1 MNRIANGRLFIM
13 IGALYFSQ
21 GIPLGVAMEAL
32 PTLLRRDGAPLHA
45 LAWLPLVGLPWVL
58 KFLWAPV
65 VDNRWRPA
73 AGRRRSWI
81 LPMQCVVLAC
91 LAAVAVSGI
100 SSASAAWVV
109 GLMALASLASATQDI
124 ATDGLTAERFE
135 GQALARANAVQVGG
149 TMVGFFAGGPGC
161 LMLAGH
167 VGQTGALA
175 LLAAVVA
182 FSLLMALGWRETA
195 LPAVA
200 QGAAVGPP
208 GAPAGPAESRSAP
221 AITPAS
227 PPRRATLAGFA
238 RRPGAWALALAAF
251 LSAMTAV
258 AGYGLSKLFL
268 VDAGWAVQ
276 DVGRIGMAG
285 GMVTVLL
292 GCGGGAWLVGRIGAR
307 GALALGLA
315 ASGAA
320 ALAWLAQAQGWA
332 PPHAAMAYAAQ
343 GLGAFG
349 AGAASVALMTL
360 AMRFAA
366 RGEQAGTDM
375 TAVQSARDLG
385 EILTSSLVTAL
396 AAQLGYAAGFGGGLL
411 AAAVTLVFVATA
423 LRRPG

>member
-1 MNRIANGRLFIM
+1 MKQTANARLFVM

-58 KFLWAPV
+58 KFLWAPQ
-65 VDNRWRPA
+65 VDNRWRA
-73 AGRRRSWI
+73 ALGRRRSWI
-81 LPMQCVVLAC
+81 LPMQAVVLAC
-91 LAAVAVSGI
+91 LVAVAMTGI
-100 SSASAAWVV
+100 AAASAPWVV

-124 ATDGLTAERFE
+124 ATDGLTAERFD

-161 LMLAGH
+161 LVLAGWL
-167 VGQTGALA
+167 GQGVALT

-182 FSLLMALGWRETA
+182 FSLLMALGWREAA
-195 LPAVA
+195 LPAP
-200 QGAAVGPP
+200 AA
-208 GAPAGPAESRSAP
+208 A
-221 AITPAS
+221 
-227 PPRRATLAGFA
+227 PRRATLARFA
-238 RRPGAWALALAAF
+238 RRPGAWALVLAAF
-251 LSAMTAV
+251 LAAMTAV

-268 VDAGWAVQ
+268 VDAGWPVEA
-276 DVGRIGMAG
+276 VGRLGMAG
-285 GMVTVLL
+285 GAVTVLL
-292 GCGGGAWLVGRIGAR
+292 GCGGGAWLVGRMGAR

-320 ALAWLAQAQGWA
+320 AAAWLAQAQGWA
-332 PPHAAMAYAAQ
+332 AQPTPTAYLAQ
-343 GLGAFG
+343 ALGSFG

-366 RGEQAGTDM
+366 RGTQAGTDM

-385 EILTSSLVTAL
+385 EILTSSLITAL
-396 AAQLGYAAGFGGGLL
+396 AARLGYAAGFGGGLL
-411 AAAVTLVFVATA
+411 AAVATLAFVALA
-423 LRRPG
+423 LRRRG

>member
-1 MNRIANGRLFIM
+1 MKPIANARLFVM

-58 KFLWAPV
+58 KFLWAPL
-65 VDNRWRPA
+65 VDNRWRA
-73 AGRRRSWI
+73 MLGRRRSWI
-81 LPMQCVVLAC
+81 LPMQAVVLAC
-91 LAAVAVSGI
+91 LAAVAVTGI
-100 SSASAAWVV
+100 AAASAPWVV

-124 ATDGLTAERFE
+124 ATDGLTAERFD

-161 LMLAGH
+161 LVLAGRL
-167 VGQTGALA
+167 GQGGALA

-195 LPAVA
+195 LPVP
-200 QGAAVGPP
+200 AA
-208 GAPAGPAESRSAP
+208 A
-221 AITPAS
+221 
-227 PPRRATLAGFA
+227 PRRATLAGFA
-238 RRPGAWALALAAF
+238 RRPGAWALVLAAF

-268 VDAGWAVQ
+268 LDAGWPVDA
-276 DVGRIGMAG
+276 VGRLGMAG
-285 GMVTVLL
+285 GAVTVLL
-292 GCGGGAWLVGRIGAR
+292 GCGGGAWLVGRLGAR

-320 ALAWLAQAQGWA
+320 AVAWLAQAQGWA
-332 PPHAAMAYAAQ
+332 AQPALMAYLAQ
-343 GLGAFG
+343 AMGSFG

-366 RGEQAGTDM
+366 RGAQSGTDM

-385 EILTSSLVTAL
+385 EILTSSLITGL

-411 AAAVTLVFVATA
+411 AAVVTLVFVARA
-423 LRRPG
+423 LPRPG

>member
-1 MNRIANGRLFIM
+1 M

-58 KFLWAPV
+58 KFLWAPQ
-65 VDNRWRPA
+65 VDNRWRA
-73 AGRRRSWI
+73 ALGRRRSWI
-81 LPMQCVVLAC
+81 LPMQAVVLAC
-91 LAAVAVSGI
+91 LAAVAMTGI
-100 SSASAAWVV
+100 AAASAPWVV

-124 ATDGLTAERFE
+124 ATDGLTAERFD

-161 LMLAGH
+161 LVLAGWL
-167 VGQTGALA
+167 GQGVALT

-182 FSLLMALGWRETA
+182 FSLLMALGWREAA
-195 LPAVA
+195 LPAP
-200 QGAAVGPP
+200 AA
-208 GAPAGPAESRSAP
+208 A
-221 AITPAS
+221 
-227 PPRRATLAGFA
+227 PRRATLAGFA
-238 RRPGAWALALAAF
+238 RRPGAWALVLAAF
-251 LSAMTAV
+251 LAAMTAV

-268 VDAGWAVQ
+268 VDAGWPVEA
-276 DVGRIGMAG
+276 VGRLGMAG
-285 GMVTVLL
+285 GAVTVLL
-292 GCGGGAWLVGRIGAR
+292 GCGGGAWLVGRMGVR

-320 ALAWLAQAQGWA
+320 AAAGLAQAQGWA
-332 PPHAAMAYAAQ
+332 AQPTPTAYLAQ
-343 GLGAFG
+343 ALGSFG

-366 RGEQAGTDM
+366 RGTQAGTDM

-385 EILTSSLVTAL
+385 EILTSSLITAL
-396 AAQLGYAAGFGGGLL
+396 AARLGYAAGFGGGLL
-411 AAAVTLVFVATA
+411 AAVATLAFVALA

>member
-1 MNRIANGRLFIM
+1 MKPIANARLFVM

-58 KFLWAPV
+58 KFLWAPL
-65 VDNRWRPA
+65 VDNRWRA
-73 AGRRRSWI
+73 ALGRRRSWI
-81 LPMQCVVLAC
+81 LPMQAMVLAC
-91 LAAVAVSGI
+91 LAAVAATGI
-100 SSASAAWVV
+100 AAASAPWVV

-161 LMLAGH
+161 LVLAGWL
-167 VGQTGALA
+167 GQGGALA

-195 LPAVA
+195 LPEP
-200 QGAAVGPP
+200 AA
-208 GAPAGPAESRSAP
+208 A
-221 AITPAS
+221 
-227 PPRRATLAGFA
+227 PRRATLAGFA
-238 RRPGAWALALAAF
+238 RRPGAWALVLAAF

-268 VDAGWAVQ
+268 VDAGWAV
-276 DVGRIGMAG
+276 DAVGRLGMAG
-285 GMVTVLL
+285 GAVTVLL
-292 GCGGGAWLVGRIGAR
+292 GCGGGAWLVGRLGAR

-320 ALAWLAQAQGWA
+320 AMAWLAQARGWA
-332 PPHAAMAYAAQ
+332 AQPALMAYLAQ
-343 GLGAFG
+343 ALGSFG

-366 RGEQAGTDM
+366 RGTQAGTDM

-385 EILTSSLVTAL
+385 EILTSSLITAL
-396 AAQLGYAAGFGGGLL
+396 AARLGYAAGFGGGLL
-411 AAAVTLVFVATA
+411 AAVATLVFVALA

>member
-1 MNRIANGRLFIM
+1 M

-58 KFLWAPV
+58 KFLWAPQ
-65 VDNRWRPA
+65 VDNRWRA
-73 AGRRRSWI
+73 ALGRRRSWI
-81 LPMQCVVLAC
+81 LPMQAVVLAC
-91 LAAVAVSGI
+91 LAAVAMTGI
-100 SSASAAWVV
+100 AAASAPWVV

-124 ATDGLTAERFE
+124 ATDGLTAERFD

-161 LMLAGH
+161 LVLAGWL
-167 VGQTGALA
+167 GQGVALT

-182 FSLLMALGWRETA
+182 FSLLMALGWREAA
-195 LPAVA
+195 LPAP
-200 QGAAVGPP
+200 AA
-208 GAPAGPAESRSAP
+208 A
-221 AITPAS
+221 
-227 PPRRATLAGFA
+227 PRRATLAGFA
-238 RRPGAWALALAAF
+238 RRPGAWALVLAAF
-251 LSAMTAV
+251 LAAMTAV

-268 VDAGWAVQ
+268 VDAGWPVEA
-276 DVGRIGMAG
+276 VGRLGMAG
-285 GMVTVLL
+285 GAVTVLL
-292 GCGGGAWLVGRIGAR
+292 GCGGGAWLVGRMGAR

-320 ALAWLAQAQGWA
+320 AAAWLAQAQGWA
-332 PPHAAMAYAAQ
+332 AQPTPTAYLAQ
-343 GLGAFG
+343 ALGSFG

-366 RGEQAGTDM
+366 RGTQAGTDM

-385 EILTSSLVTAL
+385 EILTSSLITAL
-396 AAQLGYAAGFGGGLL
+396 AARLGYAADFGGGLL
-411 AAAVTLVFVATA
+411 AAVATLAFVALA
-423 LRRPG
+423 LRRRG

>member
-1 MNRIANGRLFIM
+1 MKQTANARLFVM

-58 KFLWAPV
+58 KFLWAPQ
-65 VDNRWRPA
+65 VDNRWRA
-73 AGRRRSWI
+73 ALGRRRSWI
-81 LPMQCVVLAC
+81 LPMQAVVLAC
-91 LAAVAVSGI
+91 LAAVAMTGI
-100 SSASAAWVV
+100 AAASAPWVM

-124 ATDGLTAERFE
+124 ATDGLTAERFD

-161 LMLAGH
+161 LVLAGWL
-167 VGQTGALA
+167 GQGVALT

-182 FSLLMALGWRETA
+182 FSLLMALGWREAA
-195 LPAVA
+195 LPAP
-200 QGAAVGPP
+200 AA
-208 GAPAGPAESRSAP
+208 A
-221 AITPAS
+221 
-227 PPRRATLAGFA
+227 PRRATLAGFA
-238 RRPGAWALALAAF
+238 RRPGAWALVLAAF
-251 LSAMTAV
+251 LAAMTAV

-268 VDAGWAVQ
+268 VDAGWPVEA
-276 DVGRIGMAG
+276 VGRLGMAG
-285 GMVTVLL
+285 GAVTVLL
-292 GCGGGAWLVGRIGAR
+292 GCGGGAWLVGRMGAR

-320 ALAWLAQAQGWA
+320 AAAWLAQAQGWA
-332 PPHAAMAYAAQ
+332 AQPTPTAYLAQ
-343 GLGAFG
+343 ALGSFG

-366 RGEQAGTDM
+366 RGTQAGTDM

-385 EILTSSLVTAL
+385 EILTSSLITAL
-396 AAQLGYAAGFGGGLL
+396 AARLGYAAGFGGGLL
-411 AAAVTLVFVATA
+411 AAVATLAFVALA
-423 LRRPG
+423 LRRRG

>member
-1 MNRIANGRLFIM
+1 MKEIDVKQTANARLFVM

-58 KFLWAPV
+58 KFLWAPQ
-65 VDNRWRPA
+65 VDNRWRA
-73 AGRRRSWI
+73 ALGRRRSWI
-81 LPMQCVVLAC
+81 LPMQAVVLAC
-91 LAAVAVSGI
+91 LAAVAMTGI
-100 SSASAAWVV
+100 AAASAPWVV

-124 ATDGLTAERFE
+124 ATDGLTAERFD

-161 LMLAGH
+161 LVLAGWL
-167 VGQTGALA
+167 GQGVALT

-182 FSLLMALGWRETA
+182 FSLLMALGWREAA
-195 LPAVA
+195 LPAP
-200 QGAAVGPP
+200 AA
-208 GAPAGPAESRSAP
+208 A
-221 AITPAS
+221 
-227 PPRRATLAGFA
+227 PRRATLAGFA
-238 RRPGAWALALAAF
+238 RRPGAWALVLAAF
-251 LSAMTAV
+251 LAAMTAV

-268 VDAGWAVQ
+268 VDAGWPVEA
-276 DVGRIGMAG
+276 VGRLGMAG
-285 GMVTVLL
+285 GAVTVLL
-292 GCGGGAWLVGRIGAR
+292 GCGGGAWLVGRMGAR

-320 ALAWLAQAQGWA
+320 AAAWLAQAQGWA
-332 PPHAAMAYAAQ
+332 AQPTPTAYLAQ
-343 GLGAFG
+343 ALGSFG

-366 RGEQAGTDM
+366 RGTQAGTDM

-385 EILTSSLVTAL
+385 EILTSSLITAL
-396 AAQLGYAAGFGGGLL
+396 AARLGYAAGFGGGLL
-411 AAAVTLVFVATA
+411 AAVATLAFVALA
-423 LRRPG
+423 LRRRG

>member
-1 MNRIANGRLFIM
+1 MKQTANARLFVM

-58 KFLWAPV
+58 KFLWAPQ
-65 VDNRWRPA
+65 VDNRWRA
-73 AGRRRSWI
+73 ALGRRRSWI
-81 LPMQCVVLAC
+81 LPMQAVVLAC
-91 LAAVAVSGI
+91 LAAVAMTGI
-100 SSASAAWVV
+100 AAASAPWVV

-124 ATDGLTAERFE
+124 ATDGLTAERFD

-161 LMLAGH
+161 LVLAGWL
-167 VGQTGALA
+167 GQGVALT

-182 FSLLMALGWRETA
+182 FSLLMALGWREAA
-195 LPAVA
+195 LPAP
-200 QGAAVGPP
+200 AA
-208 GAPAGPAESRSAP
+208 A
-221 AITPAS
+221 
-227 PPRRATLAGFA
+227 PRRATLAGFA
-238 RRPGAWALALAAF
+238 RRPGAWALVLAAF
-251 LSAMTAV
+251 LAAMTAV

-268 VDAGWAVQ
+268 VDAGWPVEA
-276 DVGRIGMAG
+276 VGRLGMAG
-285 GMVTVLL
+285 GAVTVLL

-320 ALAWLAQAQGWA
+320 AAAWLAQAQGWA
-332 PPHAAMAYAAQ
+332 AQPTPTAYLAQ
-343 GLGAFG
+343 ALGSFG

-366 RGEQAGTDM
+366 RGTQAGTDM

-385 EILTSSLVTAL
+385 EILTSSLITAL
-396 AAQLGYAAGFGGGLL
+396 AARLGYAAGFGGGLL
-411 AAAVTLVFVATA
+411 VAVATLAFVALA

>member
-1 MNRIANGRLFIM
+1 MKQTANARLFVM

-58 KFLWAPV
+58 KFLWAPQ
-65 VDNRWRPA
+65 VDNRWRA
-73 AGRRRSWI
+73 ALGRRRSWI
-81 LPMQCVVLAC
+81 LPMQAVVLAC
-91 LAAVAVSGI
+91 LAVVAMTGI
-100 SSASAAWVV
+100 AAASAPWVV

-124 ATDGLTAERFE
+124 ATDGLTAERFD

-161 LMLAGH
+161 LVLAGWL
-167 VGQTGALA
+167 GQGVALT

-182 FSLLMALGWRETA
+182 FSLLMALGWREAA
-195 LPAVA
+195 LPAP
-200 QGAAVGPP
+200 AA
-208 GAPAGPAESRSAP
+208 A
-221 AITPAS
+221 
-227 PPRRATLAGFA
+227 PRRATLAGFA
-238 RRPGAWALALAAF
+238 RRPGAWALVLAAF
-251 LSAMTAV
+251 LATMTAV

-268 VDAGWAVQ
+268 VDAGWPVEA
-276 DVGRIGMAG
+276 VGRLGMAG
-285 GMVTVLL
+285 GAVTVLL
-292 GCGGGAWLVGRIGAR
+292 GCGGGAWLVGRMGAR

-320 ALAWLAQAQGWA
+320 AAAWLAQAQGWA
-332 PPHAAMAYAAQ
+332 AQPTPTAYLAQ
-343 GLGAFG
+343 ALGSFG

-366 RGEQAGTDM
+366 RGTQAGTDM

-385 EILTSSLVTAL
+385 EILTSSLITAL
-396 AAQLGYAAGFGGGLL
+396 AARLGYAAGFGGGLL
-411 AAAVTLVFVATA
+411 AAVATLAFVALA
-423 LRRPG
+423 LRRRG

>member
-1 MNRIANGRLFIM
+1 MKPIANARLFVM

-58 KFLWAPV
+58 KFLWAPR
-65 VDNRWRPA
+65 VDNRWRA
-73 AGRRRSWI
+73 TLGRRRSWI
-81 LPMQCVVLAC
+81 LPMQAVVLAC
-91 LAAVAVSGI
+91 LAAVAVTGI
-100 SSASAAWVV
+100 AAASAPWVV

-161 LMLAGH
+161 LVLAGWL
-167 VGQTGALA
+167 GQGGALA

-195 LPAVA
+195 LPAP
-200 QGAAVGPP
+200 AA
-208 GAPAGPAESRSAP
+208 A
-221 AITPAS
+221 
-227 PPRRATLAGFA
+227 PRRATLAGFA
-238 RRPGAWALALAAF
+238 RRPGAWALVLAAF

-268 VDAGWAVQ
+268 VDAGWPVDA
-276 DVGRIGMAG
+276 VGRLGMAG
-285 GMVTVLL
+285 GVVTVLL
-292 GCGGGAWLVGRIGAR
+292 GCGGGAWLVGRLGAR
-307 GALALGLA
+307 GALVLGLA

-320 ALAWLAQAQGWA
+320 AVAWLAQAQGWA
-332 PPHAAMAYAAQ
+332 APPAQMAYLAQ
-343 GLGAFG
+343 ALGSFG

-366 RGEQAGTDM
+366 RGTQAGTDM

-385 EILTSSLVTAL
+385 EILTSSLITAL

-411 AAAVTLVFVATA
+411 AAVVTLVFVALA

>member
-1 MNRIANGRLFIM
+1 MKQTANARLFVM

-58 KFLWAPV
+58 KFLWAPQ
-65 VDNRWRPA
+65 VDNRWRA
-73 AGRRRSWI
+73 ALGRRRSWI
-81 LPMQCVVLAC
+81 LPMQAVVLAC
-91 LAAVAVSGI
+91 LAAVAMTGI
-100 SSASAAWVV
+100 AAASAPWVV

-124 ATDGLTAERFE
+124 ATDGLTAERFD

-161 LMLAGH
+161 LVLAGWL
-167 VGQTGALA
+167 GQGVALT

-182 FSLLMALGWRETA
+182 FSLLMALGWREAA
-195 LPAVA
+195 LPAP
-200 QGAAVGPP
+200 AA
-208 GAPAGPAESRSAP
+208 A
-221 AITPAS
+221 
-227 PPRRATLAGFA
+227 PRRATLAGFA
-238 RRPGAWALALAAF
+238 RRPGAWALVLAAF
-251 LSAMTAV
+251 LAAMTAV

-268 VDAGWAVQ
+268 VDAGWPVEA
-276 DVGRIGMAG
+276 VGRLGMAG
-285 GMVTVLL
+285 GAVTVLL
-292 GCGGGAWLVGRIGAR
+292 GCGGGAWLVGRMGAR

-320 ALAWLAQAQGWA
+320 AAAWLAQAQGWA
-332 PPHAAMAYAAQ
+332 AQPTPTAYLAQ
-343 GLGAFG
+343 ALGSFG

-366 RGEQAGTDM
+366 RGTQAGTDM

-385 EILTSSLVTAL
+385 EILTSSLITAL
-396 AAQLGYAAGFGGGLL
+396 AARLGYAAGFGGGLL
-411 AAAVTLVFVATA
+411 AAVATLAFVALA
-423 LRRPG
+423 LRRRG

>member
-1 MNRIANGRLFIM
+1 MKPIANARLFVM

-58 KFLWAPV
+58 KFLWAPL
-65 VDNRWRPA
+65 VDNRWRA
-73 AGRRRSWI
+73 TLGRRRSWI
-81 LPMQCVVLAC
+81 LPMQAVVLAC
-91 LAAVAVSGI
+91 LAAVAMTGI
-100 SSASAAWVV
+100 AAASAPWVV

-124 ATDGLTAERFE
+124 ATDGLTAERFQ

-161 LMLAGH
+161 LVLAGRL
-167 VGQTGALA
+167 GQGGALA

-195 LPAVA
+195 LPEPVA
-200 QGAAVGPP
+200 A
-208 GAPAGPAESRSAP
+208 
-221 AITPAS
+221 
-227 PPRRATLAGFA
+227 PRRASLAGFA
-238 RRPGAWALALAAF
+238 RRPGAWALALAAL

-268 VDAGWAVQ
+268 VDAGWPVDAVGQ
-276 DVGRIGMAG
+276 LGMAG
-285 GMVTVLL
+285 GAVTVLL
-292 GCGGGAWLVGRIGAR
+292 GCGGGAWLVGRLGAR

-320 ALAWLAQAQGWA
+320 AVAWLAQARGWA
-332 PPHAAMAYAAQ
+332 AQPALMAYLAQ
-343 GLGAFG
+343 SLGSLG

-366 RGEQAGTDM
+366 RGTQAGTDM

-385 EILTSSLVTAL
+385 EILTSSLITAL

-411 AAAVTLVFVATA
+411 AAVVTLVFVALA

>member
-21 GIPLGVAMEAL
+21 GVPLGVAMEAL

-58 KFLWAPV
+58 KFLWAPM
-65 VDNRWRPA
+65 VDNHWRPA

-91 LAAVAVSGI
+91 LVAVAAFGI

-124 ATDGLTAERFE
+124 ATDGLTAERFD

-149 TMVGFFAGGPGC
+149 TMVGFFAGGPGS
-161 LMLAGH
+161 LMLAGY

-195 LPAVA
+195 LPAPAVA
-200 QGAAVGPP
+200 RP
-208 GAPAGPAESRSAP
+208 APAAQTVANGTPPSA
-221 AITPAS
+221 AQAT
-227 PPRRATLAGFA
+227 PRRATLAGFA

-292 GCGGGAWLVGRIGAR
+292 GCGGGAWLVGRVGVR

-332 PPHAAMAYAAQ
+332 PQQPAMAYAAQ
-343 GLGAFG
+343 ALGSFG

-366 RGEQAGTDM
+366 RGAQAGTDM

-385 EILTSSLVTAL
+385 EILTSSLMTGL

-411 AAAVTLVFVATA
+411 AAAVTLIFVATA
-423 LRRPG
+423 LRRTG

>member
-1 MNRIANGRLFIM
+1 MKQTANARLFIM

-65 VDNRWRPA
+65 VDNRYRPA
-73 AGRRRSWI
+73 LGRRRSWI
-81 LPMQCVVLAC
+81 LPMQGIVLAC
-91 LAAVAVSGI
+91 LAAVAVTGVSA
-100 SSASAAWVV
+100 ASAPWVV
-109 GLMALASLASATQDI
+109 ALMALASLASATQDI

-149 TMVGFFAGGPGC
+149 TMIGFFAGGPGC
-161 LMLAGH
+161 LVLAGWL
-167 VGQTGALA
+167 GQGGALA

-182 FSLLMALGWRETA
+182 FSLLMASGWRETA
-195 LPAVA
+195 LPA
-200 QGAAVGPP
+200 AV
-208 GAPAGPAESRSAP
+208 
-221 AITPAS
+221 
-227 PPRRATLAGFA
+227 RRATLAGFA
-238 RRPGAWALALAAF
+238 RRPGGWALALAAF

-268 VDAGWAVQ
+268 VDAGWAVEA
-276 DVGRIGMAG
+276 VGRLGMAG
-285 GMVTVLL
+285 GAVDVLL
-292 GCGGGAWLVGRIGAR
+292 GCGGGALLVGRIGAR

-332 PPHAAMAYAAQ
+332 PQPTAAAYAAQ
-343 GLGAFG
+343 ALGAFG
-349 AGAASVALMTL
+349 AGAASVAMMTL

-366 RGEQAGTDM
+366 RGAQAGTDM

-385 EILTSSLVTAL
+385 EILTSSLITGVAARMGYVT
-396 AAQLGYAAGFGGGLL
+396 GFSGGLL
-411 AAAVTLVFVATA
+411 AAAVTLVFVAVA

>member
-1 MNRIANGRLFIM
+1 MKPIANARLFVM

-58 KFLWAPV
+58 KFLWAPL
-65 VDNRWRPA
+65 VDNRWRA
-73 AGRRRSWI
+73 ALGRRRSWI
-81 LPMQCVVLAC
+81 LPMQAVVLAC
-91 LAAVAVSGI
+91 LAAVAATGI
-100 SSASAAWVV
+100 AAASAPWVV

-161 LMLAGH
+161 LVLAGWL
-167 VGQTGALA
+167 GQGGALA

-195 LPAVA
+195 LPEP
-200 QGAAVGPP
+200 AA
-208 GAPAGPAESRSAP
+208 A
-221 AITPAS
+221 
-227 PPRRATLAGFA
+227 PRRATLAGFA
-238 RRPGAWALALAAF
+238 RRPGAWALVLAAF

-268 VDAGWAVQ
+268 VDAGWAV
-276 DVGRIGMAG
+276 DAVGRLGMAG
-285 GMVTVLL
+285 GALTVLL
-292 GCGGGAWLVGRIGAR
+292 GCGGGAWLVGRLGAR

-320 ALAWLAQAQGWA
+320 AMAWLAQARGWA
-332 PPHAAMAYAAQ
+332 AQPALMAYLAQ
-343 GLGAFG
+343 ALGSFG

-366 RGEQAGTDM
+366 RGTQAGTDM

-385 EILTSSLVTAL
+385 EILTSSLITAL
-396 AAQLGYAAGFGGGLL
+396 AARLGYAAGFGGGLL
-411 AAAVTLVFVATA
+411 AAVVTLVFVALA